1 MNRAIGVTIVWAMA
15 LTLIVAVLAGC
26 TRDRTD
32 WAGIS
37 QAMKERHP

>member
-1 MNRAIGVTIVWAMA
+1 MSRAIGVTVVWAMA
-15 LTLIVAVLAGC
+15 LTLLVAVLPGC

-37 QAMKERHP
+37 QAMKERRP